1 MLLKE
6 RVLSSAMI
14 SLSGSTRGKESKGN
28 LGRRHVGDSGPAPLT
43 VSSRGCESVGGGR
56 VEGNEAWR
64 LQPGAPACPGV
75 PAAGLG
81 FSLLHFLCVLQWMVG
96 ICGGSFKGS
105 ANME

>member
-1 MLLKE
+1 M
-6 RVLSSAMI
+6 
-14 SLSGSTRGKESKGN
+14 
-28 LGRRHVGDSGPAPLT
+28 GDSGPAQLM
-43 VSSRGCESVGGGR
+43 VSSGAASPWEGGT
-56 VEGNEAWR
+56 VWVSNEAWR

>member
-14 SLSGSTRGKESKGN
+14 SSFGSTRGKESKGN
-28 LGRRHVGDSGPAPLT
+28 PGRRHVGDSGPAPLT
-43 VSSRGCESVGGGR
+43 VSSRGCESVGGGHA
-56 VEGNEAWR
+56 EGNEAWR
-64 LQPGAPACPGV
+64 LRPGAPACPGV
-75 PAAGLG
+75 AAAGLG
-81 FSLLHFLCVLQWMVG
+81 FSLLHFLCDLQWMVV